1 MIGCYVKG
9 LLIKCSLGIGGEMG
23 GAMTTA
29 VVFLLLLLMFSALGF
44 MFSNLH

>member
-1 MIGCYVKG
+1 
-9 LLIKCSLGIGGEMG
+9 MG

-29 VVFLLLLLMFSALGF
+29 VLFLLLLLMFGALGF